1 MKDIFPTLYHIA
13 QDKQAVVS
21 DYLDWHNEEMVWS
34 VILIRALQD
43 WELADFTTFMETLYN
58 IKMKRNDADQM
69 RWKHTGSGRFE
80 VRSFYHIICAG
91 G

>member
-43 WELADFTTFMETLYN
+43 WELTDFTTCMETLYN
-58 IKMKRNDADQM
+58 IKIKRNVADQL
-69 RWKHTGSGRFE
+69 RWDHTGSGLFE
-80 VRSFYHIICAG
+80 V
-91 G
+91 